1 MKDDKFILEVHK
13 AALITNSIVRITDEA
28 AEVVKQVQRETG
40 LSATQIISKMIL
52 FAAERLE
59 VKEV

>member
-13 AALITNSIVRITDEA
+13 SALITSNIVRINDEA

-40 LSATQIISKMIL
+40 LPAMQIISKMIL

-59 VKEV
+59 VKEI